1 MVTAPQ
7 PRTPTE
13 HGEVGGARSRVSGAP
28 ELAGGWS
35 IAAVVIV
42 CVAGVTIAGA
52 SGLLSSASRIVV
64 YLLAN
69 LILTIDVIDLVVR
82 LWVQRLH
89 GATSPGPSIDL
100 GLTDISNA
108 ERAAALQPYAI
119 IASVHDEADDLD
131 RFLTTL
137 ISFKDRVWLID
148 DASGDGTLLRLRR
161 AGWNCL
167 AGTVNRNKPAALRHL
182 LPTLPAEIQTIVV
195 MDPDVNWAA
204 PGPSQRAALERVISD
219 LQRSGAAA
227 LTPRVT
233 AAPGGWLV
241 ECQALEYELACGLG
255 RRSLGEVCC
264 NSGVSIYRRSAL
276 EYALAHHSL
285 SIYAEDFENSL
296 LLLAAGERIYYDD
309 RMVIETRAKT
319 TWGGLFSQRVGWAFG
334 CGRVFVE
341 RLPQLL
347 AVARRGPLAAYQYLI
362 YLGFAA
368 IVMLPLKLLSVAI
381 LTLSFAKGV
390 DNLLLTD
397 LIPSSPWSE
406 PLLFALW
413 YGKCALVLLLNCF
426 FTLRRGE
433 RARHLLTL
441 PVYPVYALLP
451 YPAMAIGFA
460 NLVTLKA
467 LGWRLFADHY
477 EPRPTLGRPVAT
489 TAAELR

>member
-1 MVTAPQ
+1 MATGPKSR
-7 PRTPTE
+7 PPTE
-13 HGEVGGARSRVSGAP
+13 QREAGGARSRVSATP
-28 ELAGGWS
+28 DLAGGWT
-35 IAAVVIV
+35 IAAVVMV
-42 CVAGVTIAGA
+42 CLAGVTVAGA
-52 SGLLSSASRIVV
+52 SGLLSSASRILI

-69 LILTIDVIDLVVR
+69 LILTIDVIDLLLR
-82 LWVQRLH
+82 IWAQRAH
-89 GATSPGPSIDL
+89 GAASPGPSIDL
-100 GLTDISNA
+100 GLEEISNA
-108 ERAAALQPYAI
+108 ERAAALKPYAI
-119 IASVHDEADDLD
+119 IASVHDEADALD
-131 RFLTTL
+131 RFLATL
-137 ISFKDRVWLID
+137 ASFKDRVWLID

-182 LPTLPAEIQTIVV
+182 LRTLPAEIETVVV
-195 MDPDVNWAA
+195 MDPDVSFAA
-204 PGPSQRAALERVISD
+204 SGPSQRSVLERVISD

-241 ECQALEYELACGLG
+241 EFQALEYELACGLG
-255 RRSLGEVCC
+255 RRSLGELCC

-319 TWGGLFSQRVGWAFG
+319 SWRGLFSQRVGWAFG

-347 AVARRGPLAAYQYLI
+347 AVARRSPFAAYQYLI

-381 LTLSFAKGV
+381 LALSFAKAV
-390 DNLLLTD
+390 DNLLLTE
-397 LIPSSPWSE
+397 LIPGGSWSE

-413 YGKCALVLLLNCF
+413 YSKCVLVLLLNCF

-441 PVYPVYALLP
+441 PMYPVYALLP
-451 YPAMAIGFA
+451 YLAMAIGFA

-467 LGWRLFADHY
+467 LGWRLFTDHY
-477 EPRPTLGRPVAT
+477 EPRPSVGRPAAT